1 LIQTEKLKDRV
12 LTRETGDSLLLGT
25 VRGCLYGGAIGDA
38 MGAPAEWKMPSQ
50 IRERYGE
57 IVDFVEPWD
66 GPSDIGKGDGRFTDD
81 THMTRVLGEIYCAE
95 GAHLDPFRFAQR
107 VVPLIADEP
116 RWLAERGQEM
126 LLVDRLFYP
135 EKWLLMRLRLANAD
149 PRLGGV
155 GNMVNCGAAMY
166 ASPVGIVNACDPV
179 NAYREAIEIFSAH
192 QWSYGLEAA
201 AVMAACVAEAF
212 RPGATVDSI
221 VGVALDLA
229 KEGTRRAIEAVVTEA
244 RKYDDWREAIAPLRE
259 AIRPFDGSAEDG
271 VRDRGNKT
279 DDWAPSRLKS
289 IEEVPV
295 ALGFLVVAG
304 GDFEKAIFGAANYG
318 RDNDS
323 IAGMA
328 GAIAGALHGDGA
340 IRPEWVVQVN
350 AANRVDLD
358 PLARDLTK
366 LAVTLQHEQLAVA
379 QARQKEFEALDE
391 TARRQDGKYGR
402 GRA

>member
-1 LIQTEKLKDRV
+1 V
-12 LTRETGDSLLLGT
+12 LFSK

-38 MGAPAEWKMPSQ
+38 MGAPAEWKLPPE

-81 THMTRVLGEIYCAE
+81 THMTRVLSEIYATE
-95 GAHLDPFRFAQR
+95 GRHLDPFIFAER

-135 EKWLLMRLRLANAD
+135 EKWLLMRLRLSNAD

-179 NAYREAIEIFSAH
+179 NAYREAIEVFSAH

-212 RPGATVDSI
+212 RPTATVDSI
-221 VGVALDLA
+221 IGVALDLA
-229 KEGTRRAIEAVVTEA
+229 KEGTRCAMKAVVAEA
-244 RKYDDWREAIAPLRE
+244 SKYDDWRAAIGPLRDTM
-259 AIRPFDGSAEDG
+259 RPFDGSAEHAKLE
-271 VRDRGNKT
+271 RGNKT

-295 ALGFLVVAG
+295 ALGFLVVAK
-304 GDFEKAIFGAANYG
+304 GDFEQAIFGATNYG

-328 GAIAGALHGDGA
+328 GAIAGALHGDRV
-340 IRPEWVVQVN
+340 IRPEWIAQIN
-350 AANRVDLD
+350 SANKVDLD
-358 PLARDLTK
+358 PLACDLAA
-366 LAVTLQHEQLAVA
+366 LASSLQQQQLAAA
-379 QARQKEFEALDE
+379 Q
-391 TARRQDGKYGR
+391 RRQAEFGTLN
-402 GRA
+402 RAAD

>member
-1 LIQTEKLKDRV
+1 
-12 LTRETGDSLLLGT
+12 
-25 VRGCLYGGAIGDA
+25 
-38 MGAPAEWKMPSQ
+38 MGAPAEWKFPPE

-57 IVDFVEPWD
+57 IVDFVEPWE
-66 GPSDIGKGDGRFTDD
+66 GPSPIGKGDGRFTDD
-81 THMTRVLGEIYCAE
+81 THMTRLLAQIYVEE
-95 GAHLDPFRFAQR
+95 GRHLDPFIFAER
-107 VVPLIADEP
+107 IVPLIADEP

-166 ASPVGIVNACDPV
+166 AAPVGIVNACDPEA
-179 NAYREAIEIFSAH
+179 AYREAIEIFSAH

-201 AVMAACVAEAF
+201 GVLAACVAEAL
-212 RPGATVDSI
+212 RPGASVDSI
-221 VGVALDLA
+221 VAVALAVA
-229 KEGTRRAIEAVVTEA
+229 KEGTREAIAAVTYEA
-244 RKYDDWREAIAPLRE
+244 KWHDDWRDAIQALRD

-279 DDWAPSRLKS
+279 DDWAPSRRKS

-295 ALGFLVVAG
+295 ALGFLIVAK
-304 GDFEKAIFGAANYG
+304 GDFEQAIFGAANYG

-328 GAIAGALHGDGA
+328 GALAGALHGDRV
-340 IRPEWVVQVN
+340 IRPEWVETVN
-350 AANRVDLD
+350 STNRVDLD
-358 PLARDLTK
+358 PLARDLTA
-366 LAVTLQHEQLAVA
+366 LTTRLQQEQLAAA
-379 QARQKEFEALDE
+379 QAREREFAVL
-391 TARRQDGKYGR
+391 AGADGS
-402 GRA
+402 

>member
-1 LIQTEKLKDRV
+1 LIGIEKEGPSLS
-12 LTRETGDSLLLGT
+12 GGGSLLSGK
-25 VRGCLYGGAIGDA
+25 VRGCLYGIAIGDA
-38 MGAPAEWKMPSQ
+38 MGAPAEWKMPAQ

-95 GAHLDPFRFAQR
+95 GTHLDPFRFAER

-149 PRLGGV
+149 PRLGGI

-166 ASPVGIVNACDPV
+166 ASPVGIVNACDSS

-212 RPGATVDSI
+212 RPMSTVDS
-221 VGVALDLA
+221 VVEVALDLA
-229 KEGTRRAIEAVVTEA
+229 KEGTRRAIEAVTNEA
-244 RKYDDWREAIAPLRE
+244 RKYDDWRQAIDPLRD

-279 DDWAPSRLKS
+279 DDWTPSRLKS

-295 ALGFLVVAG
+295 ALGFLVVANG
-304 GDFEKAIFGAANYG
+304 AFEQAIFGAANYG

-340 IRPEWVVQVN
+340 IRPEWVAQVN
-350 AANRVDLD
+350 AANRIDLD
-358 PLARDLTK
+358 PLARDLTR
-366 LAVTLQHEQLAVA
+366 LALGLQQEQLAA
-379 QARQKEFEALDE
+379 AHARQKEFAVLSESS
-391 TARRQDGKYGR
+391 GR
-402 GRA
+402 GVEESRRRR

>member
-1 LIQTEKLKDRV
+1 MADN
-12 LTRETGDSLLLGT
+12 SLLLSK

-38 MGAPAEWKMPSQ
+38 MGAPAEWKFPPE
-50 IRERYGE
+50 IRQRYGE
-57 IVDFVEPWD
+57 ILDFVEPWD
-66 GPSDIGKGDGRFTDD
+66 GPSPVGKGDGRFTDD
-81 THMTRVLGEIYCAE
+81 THMTMLLGQIYAE
-95 GAHLDPFRFAQR
+95 QGRHLDPFVFAEEI
-107 VVPLIADEP
+107 VPKIADEP

-166 ASPVGIVNACDPV
+166 AAPVGIVNACDPV
-179 NAYREAIEIFSAH
+179 AAYREAIEVFSAH

-201 AVMAACVAEAF
+201 GAMAACVAEAF
-212 RPGATVDSI
+212 RPRATVDSI
-221 VGVALDLA
+221 VGVAIELA
-229 KEGTRRAIEAVVTEA
+229 KEGTKTAIEAVVSEA
-244 RKYDDWREAIAPLRE
+244 RRHDDWRTAIPALRD

-279 DDWAPSRLKS
+279 DDWAPSRLKA

-295 ALGFLVVAG
+295 ALGFLVVAR
-304 GDFEKAIFGAANYG
+304 GDFEQAIFGAANYG

-328 GAIAGALHGDGA
+328 GSLAGALHGDRV
-340 IRPEWVVQVN
+340 IRPEWIAQVK

-358 PLARDLTK
+358 PLAHDM
-366 LAVTLQHEQLAVA
+366 AEVTRRFQEEQL
-379 QARQKEFEALDE
+379 
-391 TARRQDGKYGR
+391 TAAERRQREFKELAGGSR
-402 GRA
+402 R

>member
-1 LIQTEKLKDRV
+1 V
-12 LTRETGDSLLLGT
+12 LLSK
-25 VRGCLYGGAIGDA
+25 VRGCLYGVAIGDA
-38 MGAPAEWKMPSQ
+38 MGAPAEWKFPPE

-57 IVDFVEPWD
+57 IVDFVEPWE
-66 GPSDIGKGDGRFTDD
+66 GPSPIGKGDGRFTDD
-81 THMTRVLGEIYCAE
+81 THMTRLLAQIYVEE
-95 GAHLDPFRFAQR
+95 GRHLDPFIFAER
-107 VVPLIADEP
+107 IVPLIADEP

-166 ASPVGIVNACDPV
+166 AAPVGIVNACDPEA
-179 NAYREAIEIFSAH
+179 AYREAIEIFSAH

-201 AVMAACVAEAF
+201 GVLAACVAEAL
-212 RPGATVDSI
+212 RPGASVDSI
-221 VGVALDLA
+221 VAVALAVA
-229 KEGTRRAIEAVVTEA
+229 KEGTREAIAAVTYEA
-244 RKYDDWREAIAPLRE
+244 KWHDDWRDAIQALRD

-279 DDWAPSRLKS
+279 DDWAPSRRKS

-295 ALGFLVVAG
+295 ALGFLIVAK
-304 GDFEKAIFGAANYG
+304 GDFEQAIFGAANYG

-328 GAIAGALHGDGA
+328 GALAGALHGDRV
-340 IRPEWVVQVN
+340 IRPEWVETVN
-350 AANRVDLD
+350 STNRVDLD
-358 PLARDLTK
+358 PLARDLTA
-366 LAVTLQHEQLAVA
+366 LTTRLQQEQLAAA
-379 QARQKEFEALDE
+379 QAREREFAVL
-391 TARRQDGKYGR
+391 AGADGS
-402 GRA
+402 

>member
-1 LIQTEKLKDRV
+1 MDGQE
-12 LTRETGDSLLLGT
+12 SLLFKK

-38 MGAPAEWKMPSQ
+38 MGAPAEWKMPPE

-66 GPSDIGKGDGRFTDD
+66 GPSEIGKGDGRYTDD
-81 THMTRVLGEIYCAE
+81 THMTRVLGEIYASE
-95 GAHLDPFRFAQR
+95 GRHLDPFVFAER
-107 VVPLIADEP
+107 IVPLIADEP

-126 LLVDRLFYP
+126 PLVDRLFYP

-166 ASPVGIVNACDPV
+166 AAPVGIVNACDPV
-179 NAYREAIEIFSAH
+179 NAYREAVEIFSAH

-212 RPGATVDSI
+212 KPGATVDSVI
-221 VGVALDLA
+221 GVAVDLA
-229 KEGTRRAIEAVVTEA
+229 KEGTKEAIAAVTYEA
-244 RKYDDWREAIAPLRE
+244 RWHDDWRDAIQALRD

-279 DDWAPSRLKS
+279 DDWGPSRRKS

-295 ALGFLVVAG
+295 ALGFLLVAK
-304 GDFEKAIFGAANYG
+304 GDFEQAICGAANYG

-328 GAIAGALHGDGA
+328 GAIAGALHGDGV
-340 IRPEWVVQVN
+340 IRPEWIAKVN
-350 AANRVDLD
+350 TANRVDLD
-358 PLARDLTK
+358 PLARDLTD
-366 LAVTLQHEQLAVA
+366 LAVNLQRKQFAAAQERQEAFRALA
-379 QARQKEFEALDE
+379 
-391 TARRQDGKYGR
+391 
-402 GRA
+402 